1 MRFMIIVKAT
11 KDSEAGRMPEENL
24 FHQMAAY
31 HEELA
36 KAGVLLDASGL
47 QPSSRGWRIRYDG
60 SKRAV
65 VDGPFA
71 EAKELIAG
79 YTLIQ
84 TKSREEAM
92 EWSKR
97 FPNPAGEGKACEIEV
112 RQLFLL
118 EDFEPN
124 AAIERFRDIGMK

>member
-1 MRFMIIVKAT
+1 
-11 KDSEAGRMPEENL
+11 
-24 FHQMAAY
+24 
-31 HEELA
+31 
-36 KAGVLLDASGL
+36 
-47 QPSSRGWRIRYDG
+47 
-60 SKRAV
+60 
-65 VDGPFA
+65 
-71 EAKELIAG
+71 
-79 YTLIQ
+79 
-84 TKSREEAM
+84 M